1 MISYAFRVKN
11 TGNVTL
17 YDVTVTDP
25 LVTVSGGPLASLAVG
40 AEDSTTFRRT
50 TRLRRTTWM
59 PRAVTNIATATGT
72 PPVGDDVT
80 DDDDAVVT
88 AEQAPGIEIVK
99 TADPATYDEAG
110 DVISYAFRVK
120 NTGNVTL
127 YDVTVTDPLVTVS
140 GGPLAS
146 LAVGAED
153 STTFTATYTITQ
165 DDVDA
170 GAVTNIATATGTPPV
185 GDDVTDDDDAVVT
198 AEQGAR
204 DRDRQDGGDR
214 EL

>member
-1 MISYAFRVKN
+1 MPGRW
-11 TGNVTL
+11 
-17 YDVTVTDP
+17 
-25 LVTVSGGPLASLAVG
+25 
-40 AEDSTTFRRT
+40 T
-50 TRLRRTTWM
+50 TR
-59 PRAVTNIATATGT
+59 PGDGH
-72 PPVGDDVT
+72 PPSGPDVT
-80 DDDDAVVT
+80 DDDDETVT

-99 TADPATYDEAG
+99 TAVTASYDEVG
-110 DVISYAFRVK
+110 DIISYTFTVR

-127 YDVTVTDPLVTVS
+127 YNVVVTDPQATVMGS
-140 GGPLAS
+140 PLAS

-153 STTFTATYTITQ
+153 ATTFTATYTITQ

-185 GDDVTDDDDAVVT
+185 GDDVTDDDDAVDGG
-198 AEQGAR
+198 AGAR